1 MLVRVAYGV
10 VVNPNWRT
18 PGPIIERVRHVF
30 GGTIDLDPASDA
42 EAQKTVRATRWIGK
56 DENGLEAPWTGFDT
70 PVSVFLNYPGGKQ
83 NGLPLPNQFWAS
95 LVSHRRVGLIKQAI
109 VVAFSLEQ
117 LRTTQV
123 AYGEKMLHFPLC
135 IPRKRIA
142 FVDPAGGKKAAPRY
156 ANAIVYVPGTLDRR
170 ELFAET
176 FGPLGAV
183 RL

>member
-10 VVNPNWRT
+10 HVNPNWRT
-18 PGPIIERVRHVF
+18 PVDIIERVRHVF

-42 EAQKTVRATRWIGK
+42 EAQKTVRATRWIGE
-56 DENGLEAPWTGFDT
+56 DGTWASWGTG
-70 PVSVFLNYPGGKQ
+70 SVFINPPGGKLFKAARQ
-83 NGLPLPNQFWAS
+83 TLPTAFWSRLMREAA
-95 LVSHRRVGLIKQAI
+95 LGTVTHAI
-109 VVAFSLEQ
+109 FLAFSLEQ
-117 LRTTQV
+117 LRTTQTPGV
-123 AYGEKMLHFPLC
+123 PDMLHFPLC

-142 FVDPAGGKKAAPRY
+142 FIDPAGGKKAAPRY
-156 ANAIVYVPGTLDRR
+156 ANAIVYVPGTIDRR